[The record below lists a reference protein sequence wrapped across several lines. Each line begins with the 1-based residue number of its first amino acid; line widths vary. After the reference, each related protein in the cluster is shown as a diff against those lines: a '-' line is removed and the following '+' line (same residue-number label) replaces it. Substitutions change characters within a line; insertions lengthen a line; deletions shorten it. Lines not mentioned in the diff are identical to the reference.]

1 MAINCSQCGYS
12 CPDDTNFC
20 PVCGSQITQTA
31 NHTPRHLGIGAIV
44 LGVVSLLLALY
55 VISKMKLLDDK
66 QSIQDFKALK
76 NQLYPLIAAFGA
88 ISIAGAGLA
97 GFAAKKGCDPR
108 ISKTGQVIGTIGIV
122 FYVLMLMVLVGA

>member
-44 LGVVSLLLALY
+44 LGVGLGTTETA
-55 VISKMKLLDDK
+55 KKLLEWTLEAANVPIVLDADGLNILSADK
-66 QSIQDFKALK
+66 NLWKK
-76 NQLYPLIAAFGA
+76 VPLPF
-88 ISIAGAGLA
+88 
-97 GFAAKKGCDPR
+97 
-108 ISKTGQVIGTIGIV
+108 Q
-122 FYVLMLMVLVGA
+122 